1 MFLQLDDTGPR
12 YLQLARALK
21 QAILDGRCAP
31 GSRLPATRTLARELD
46 IARNTALAAYAQLA
60 DEGLIDGRPGS
71 GCYVAAFAVTSKRP
85 ADAKA
90 HAPTCAI
97 ALSRRG
103 RRMQSV
109 YDRAIPGRQHRGLRY
124 NLQYGLPMTNPQLA
138 SAWRRAL
145 NQAAAHV
152 QTDYPD
158 PQGLPELRARIC
170 EYLGRRRG
178 INAMP
183 EDVLIVNGTQ
193 QAFALAADVLLDTGN
208 RMLLEDPHYQG
219 ARQVFA
225 ARGAAIRTCR
235 VDGDGLVVDALPRD
249 RRMRLAM
256 VTPSHQFP
264 TGAVLSLPRRMQ
276 LLDWAQRRRC
286 WLIEDDYD
294 GEFRYGARPLAAL
307 KSLDRAARVLYV
319 GSFSK
324 VIFPAL
330 RLGYMVLP
338 PGLRDAFVAAKWL
351 ADRGSTAIEQSAL
364 ARLIGSGAFERHL
377 RRAANTLR
385 ARRTALLSALR
396 RHAGDAVEV
405 ADSSAGMHILAWLPR
420 TSHAQA
426 QMLVARARARGVGVY
441 LVAPYCHKPLP
452 RPGLL
457 LGYADLPPAD
467 LQAAVRILAECL
479 SPVSAA

>member
-1 MFLQLDDTGPR
+1 MFLQLDARGPQ

-31 GSRLPATRTLARELD
+31 GSRLPATRALARELD
-46 IARNTALAAYAQLA
+46 ISRNTALAAYALLSE
-60 DEGLIDGRPGS
+60 EGLIEGRSGS
-71 GCYVAAFAVTSKRP
+71 GCYVAAFVAMPKRTPAAVVQTP
-85 ADAKA
+85 AR
-90 HAPTCAI
+90 AP

-103 RRMQSV
+103 QRMLTV

-138 SAWRRAL
+138 GAWRRAL
-145 NQAAAHV
+145 NQAAARV
-152 QTDYPD
+152 QADYPD
-158 PQGLPELRARIC
+158 PQGLPGLRAQIC
-170 EYLGRRRG
+170 GYLARRRG
-178 INAMP
+178 ISAVP
-183 EDVLIVNGTQ
+183 DDVLVVNGTQ
-193 QAFALAADVLLDTGN
+193 QAFALAAEVLLDAGDG
-208 RMLLEDPHYQG
+208 MILEDPHYQG

-225 ARGAAIRTCR
+225 ARGAMIRTCR
-235 VDGDGLVVDALPRD
+235 VDAAGLVTAELPVDGRV
-249 RRMRLAM
+249 RLAV

-276 LLDWAQRRRC
+276 LLDWAQRRHA

-307 KSLDRAARVLYV
+307 KSLDRAGRVIYV

-338 PGLRDAFVAAKWL
+338 ASLREAMVAAKWL
-351 ADRGSTAIEQSAL
+351 TDRGSTAIEQAAL
-364 ARLIGSGAFERHL
+364 AHLIGSGAFERHL
-377 RRAANTLR
+377 RRAAIVLR
-385 ARRTALLSALR
+385 ARRSALLGALQR
-396 RHAGDAVEV
+396 LLGDAIEV
-405 ADSSAGMHILAWLPR
+405 ADSSAGMHILVWLPH

-426 QMLVARARARGVGVY
+426 QTLVERARARGVGVY
-441 LVAPYCHKPLP
+441 LVAPYCHKLRK

-467 LQAAVRILAECL
+467 LLAAVRILADCL
-479 SPVSAA
+479 SQIRSG

>member
-31 GSRLPATRTLARELD
+31 GSRLPATRSLARELD
-46 IARNTALAAYAQLA
+46 VSRNTALAAYAQLA

-71 GCYVAAFAVTSKRP
+71 GCYVAAFAATSKRP

-90 HAPTCAI
+90 HAPTRAL

-103 RRMQSV
+103 RRIQAV

-183 EDVLIVNGTQ
+183 DDVLIVNGTQ
-193 QAFALAADVLLDTGN
+193 QAFALAADVLLDTGD

-225 ARGAAIRTCR
+225 ARGATIRTCR
-235 VDGDGLVVDALPRD
+235 VDADGLVASALPSDGRT
-249 RRMRLAM
+249 RLAV

-385 ARRTALLSALR
+385 ARRTTLLSALR

-420 TSHAQA
+420 ASHAQA
-426 QMLVARARARGVGVY
+426 LALVARARARGVGVY

-479 SPVSAA
+479 SQIMAA

>member
-1 MFLQLDDTGPR
+1 MFLQLDDKGPR

-31 GSRLPATRTLARELD
+31 GTRLPATRTLARELELS
-46 IARNTALAAYAQLA
+46 RNTALAAYALLA
-60 DEGLIDGRPGS
+60 EEGLIDGRSGS
-71 GCYVAAFAVTSKRP
+71 GCYVAAFAAAPKRLP
-85 ADAKA
+85 AASGPA
-90 HAPTCAI
+90 SARAA

-103 RRMQSV
+103 RRMQQV

-158 PQGLPELRARIC
+158 PQGLPELRAQIC
-170 EYLGRRRG
+170 AYLARRRG
-178 INAMP
+178 ISAAP

-193 QAFALAADVLLDTGN
+193 QAFALAADVLLDAGD

-225 ARGAAIRTCR
+225 ARGAVIRTCR
-235 VDGDGLVVDALPRD
+235 VDADGLVTGTLPHDERT
-249 RRMRLAM
+249 RLAV

-264 TGAVLSLPRRMQ
+264 TGAVLSLPRRMA

-294 GEFRYGARPLAAL
+294 GEFRYGTRPLAAL
-307 KSLDRAARVLYV
+307 QSLDRAGRVLYV

-324 VIFPAL
+324 VVFPAL

-351 ADRGSTAIEQSAL
+351 TDRGSTAIEQAAL

-377 RRAANTLR
+377 RRAANALR
-385 ARRTALLSALR
+385 TRRTTLLDALR
-396 RHAGDAVEV
+396 RYAGDAVEI
-405 ADSSAGMHILAWLPR
+405 ADSSAGMHILAWLPHA
-420 TSHAQA
+420 SHAQA
-426 QMLVARARARGVGVY
+426 QALVSRARARGVGVY
-441 LVAPYCHKPLP
+441 LVAPYCHKPL
-452 RPGLL
+452 RHPGLL

-467 LQAAVRILAECL
+467 LHAAVRLLADCL
-479 SPVSAA
+479 SQVKKS

>member
-31 GSRLPATRTLARELD
+31 GSRLPATRSLARELD
-46 IARNTALAAYAQLA
+46 VSRNTALAAYAQLA

-71 GCYVAAFAVTSKRP
+71 GCYVAAFAATSKRP

-90 HAPTCAI
+90 HAPARAI

-103 RRMQSV
+103 RRMQAV

-178 INAMP
+178 INALP

-193 QAFALAADVLLDTGN
+193 QAFALAADVLLDAGDH
-208 RMLLEDPHYQG
+208 MLLEDPHYQG

-235 VDGDGLVVDALPRD
+235 VDADGLVASALPRD
-249 RRMRLAM
+249 GRTRLAV

-307 KSLDRAARVLYV
+307 KSLDRAGRVLYV

-338 PGLRDAFVAAKWL
+338 PALRDAFVAAKWL
-351 ADRGSTAIEQSAL
+351 TDRGSTAIEQSAL
-364 ARLIGSGAFERHL
+364 ALLIGSGAFERHL

-396 RHAGDAVEV
+396 RHAGAAVEL

-420 TSHAQA
+420 TSHVQA

-467 LQAAVRILAECL
+467 LQTAVRVLAECL
-479 SPVSAA
+479 SQITAA

>member
-1 MFLQLDDTGPR
+1 MFLQLDDKGPR

-31 GSRLPATRTLARELD
+31 GTRLPATRTLARELE
-46 IARNTALAAYAQLA
+46 ISRNTTLAAYALLA
-60 DEGLIDGRPGS
+60 EEGLIDGRSGS
-71 GCYVAAFAVTSKRP
+71 GCYVAAFAAATKRP
-85 ADAKA
+85 VAASA
-90 HAPTCAI
+90 QASARAP

-103 RRMQSV
+103 RRMQQV

-158 PQGLPELRARIC
+158 PQGLSELREQIC
-170 EYLGRRRG
+170 EYLARRRG
-178 INAMP
+178 ISASP
-183 EDVLIVNGTQ
+183 DDVLIVNGTQ
-193 QAFALAADVLLDTGN
+193 QAFALAADVLLDPGD

-225 ARGAAIRTCR
+225 ARGATIRTCR
-235 VDGDGLVVDALPRD
+235 VDGDGLVTSALPHDSRT
-249 RRMRLAM
+249 RLAV

-294 GEFRYGARPLAAL
+294 GEFRYGTRPLAAL
-307 KSLDRAARVLYV
+307 QSLDRAGRVLYV

-324 VIFPAL
+324 VVFPAL

-338 PGLRDAFVAAKWL
+338 AGLRDAFVAAKWL
-351 ADRGSTAIEQSAL
+351 TDRGSTAIEQAAL

-377 RRAANTLR
+377 RRAATVLR
-385 ARRTALLSALR
+385 TRRTALLGALQR
-396 RHAGDAVEV
+396 YAGDAVEV

-420 TSHAQA
+420 ASHAQA
-426 QMLVARARARGVGVY
+426 QTLVAYARTRGVGVY

-452 RPGLL
+452 HPGLL

-467 LQAAVRILAECL
+467 LHAAVRLLAECL
-479 SPVSAA
+479 SQIKKS

>member
-1 MFLQLDDTGPR
+1 MFLQLDDKGPR

-31 GSRLPATRTLARELD
+31 GSRLPATRTLARELE
-46 IARNTALAAYAQLA
+46 ISRNTALAAYALLA
-60 DEGLIDGRPGS
+60 EEGLLDGRSGS
-71 GCYVAAFAVTSKRP
+71 GCYVAAFAAAPKRP
-85 ADAKA
+85 DAASA
-90 HAPTCAI
+90 HAPERAPT
-97 ALSRRG
+97 LSRRG
-103 RRMQSV
+103 RRMQQV

-158 PQGLPELRARIC
+158 PQGLPELRAQIC
-170 EYLGRRRG
+170 EYLARRRG
-178 INAMP
+178 INAAP

-193 QAFALAADVLLDTGN
+193 QAFALAADVLLDAGD
-208 RMLLEDPHYQG
+208 RVLLEDPHYQG
-219 ARQVFA
+219 ARQVFQ
-225 ARGAAIRTCR
+225 ARGAALRTCR
-235 VDGDGLVVDALPRD
+235 VDGDGLVVGALPRD
-249 RRMRLAM
+249 GRTRLAV

-307 KSLDRAARVLYV
+307 KSLDRAGRVLYV

-351 ADRGSTAIEQSAL
+351 TDRGSTAIEQSAL

-377 RRAANTLR
+377 RRAASALR
-385 ARRTALLSALR
+385 ARRAALLGALR
-396 RHAGDAVEV
+396 RYAGDAVEV
-405 ADSSAGMHILAWLPR
+405 ADSSAGMHILAWLR
-420 TSHAQA
+420 HMSHAQA
-426 QMLVARARARGVGVY
+426 QMLVEKARSRGVGVY
-441 LVAPYCHKPLP
+441 LVAPYCHKPLK

-467 LQAAVRILAECL
+467 LHAAVRIGADCL
-479 SPVSAA
+479 SQIKKS